1 MERVTVKGNR
11 ALADKLGVHYMTVQ
25 NWRKRGVLTPATI
38 AEFGRVIIYDL
49 EKVYECL
56 HHTTV
61 KRGRRAAI

>member
-1 MERVTVKGNR
+1 
-11 ALADKLGVHYMTVQ
+11 MTVQ
-25 NWRKRGVLTPATI
+25 NWRKSGVLTPATI